1 MGALQRIT
9 GWVFLNDPEWSEEK
23 RREQSLVRRLDIF
36 FMTYAAFSSIV
47 KWLDQNNVQNAYVSG
62 MQEDLSLYGN
72 ELNYFTTYFN
82 IGYVIMIPFSVY
94 FMNDWIRPSIWLA
107 TAELLWGIATAGLAA
122 VKTAHQIYGIR
133 FLVGFFEGT
142 AWPGTMILILS
153 WYTPSELGKRIAVYE
168 ASTYVGSMF
177 GGAPQ
182 AALYRNL

>member
-62 MQEDLSLYGN
+62 MQKDLSLYGN

-122 VKTAHQIYGIR
+122 VKTAHQICKYSCIESGEANR
-133 FLVGFFEGT
+133 L
-142 AWPGTMILILS
+142 AWNHDPH
-153 WYTPSELGKRIAVYE
+153 SELGKRIAVYE